1 MNSPRRVF
9 AAFLVLPTCLAAAQ
23 TPSRDPDV
31 ENIVAAVSADRLAH
45 DVQALAAFGTRHLY
59 SDTTSATRGIGA
71 AREWIRQQMVAEIE
85 AEVAMLERQLG
96 CAALSQSVIDA
107 IATVPRHAFVPAE
120 VQPFAYLNSPLPIG
134 HGKTISQPF
143 IVALMT
149 DLLRVERDCVVLEIG
164 TGFGYQAA
172 VLGQLADQVYT
183 VEIIEEIALQARKRL
198 SRLGYVNINLRMGN
212 GTLGWPEHAP
222 YDRIMVT
229 AAPDLIPPALLQQL
243 KPGGRMVIPTGIPD
257 QQQLILVEKN
267 AQGRI
272 STRDILPV
280 RFSELEQPAAAA
292 GRG

>member
-1 MNSPRRVF
+1 MGEEDIFES
-9 AAFLVLPTCLAAAQ
+9 L
-23 TPSRDPDV
+23 
-31 ENIVAAVSADRLAH
+31 RL
-45 DVQALAAFGTRHLY
+45 
-59 SDTTSATRGIGA
+59 
-71 AREWIRQQMVAEIE
+71 EMVAEVA
-85 AEVAMLERQLG
+85 AEVAVFEQQLG
-96 CAALSQSVIDA
+96 CAALAGPVMAALAS
-107 IATVPRHAFVPAE
+107 VPRHAFVPAE
-120 VQPFAYLNSPLPIG
+120 VQPFSYLNSPLPIG

-149 DLLRVERDCVVLEIG
+149 DLLQVESDSVVLEIG

-172 VLGQLADQVYT
+172 VLGQLARQVYS
-183 VEIIEEIALQARKRL
+183 VEIIEEIHEQARKRL
-198 SRLGYVNINLRMGN
+198 ARLGYVNIALRMGN
-212 GTLGWPEHAP
+212 GTLGWPDHAP

-257 QQQLILVEKN
+257 QQQLLLVQKN

-272 STRDILPV
+272 ATREILPV

>member
-1 MNSPRRVF
+1 MSTEDIFEP
-9 AAFLVLPTCLAAAQ
+9 L
-23 TPSRDPDV
+23 
-31 ENIVAAVSADRLAH
+31 RL
-45 DVQALAAFGTRHLY
+45 
-59 SDTTSATRGIGA
+59 
-71 AREWIRQQMVAEIE
+71 QMVAEIT
-85 AEVAMLERQLG
+85 AEVAMLEQQLG
-96 CAALSQSVIDA
+96 CSALARPVMDA
-107 IATVPRHAFVPAE
+107 LASVPRHAFVPAE

-149 DLLRVERDCVVLEIG
+149 DLLQVERDNVVLEIG

-172 VLGQLADQVYT
+172 VLAQLADQVYS
-183 VEIIEEIALQARKRL
+183 VEIIEEIHAEAKKRL
-198 SRLGYVNINLRMGN
+198 TRLGYANIALRMGN

-257 QQQLILVEKN
+257 QQQLLLVEKT
-267 AQGRI
+267 ADRRI
-272 STRDILPV
+272 STREILPV
-280 RFSELEQPAAAA
+280 RFSELEQPAGTA

>member
-1 MNSPRRVF
+1 MSEEDIF
-9 AAFLVLPTCLAAAQ
+9 ESL
-23 TPSRDPDV
+23 
-31 ENIVAAVSADRLAH
+31 
-45 DVQALAAFGTRHLY
+45 
-59 SDTTSATRGIGA
+59 
-71 AREWIRQQMVAEIE
+71 RQQMVAEIA
-85 AEVAMLERQLG
+85 AEVAMLERQIG
-96 CAALSQSVIDA
+96 CAALSQAVMDA
-107 IATVPRHAFVPAE
+107 LATVPRHAFVPAE

-149 DLLRVERDCVVLEIG
+149 DLLQVQRDSVVLEIG

-172 VLGQLADQVYT
+172 VLGQLADRVYS
-183 VEIIEEIALQARKRL
+183 VEIIEELAAQAQKRL
-198 SRLGYVNINLRMGN
+198 ARLGYVNIDLRMGN

-229 AAPDLIPPALLQQL
+229 AAPDLIPAALLHQL

-257 QQQLILVEKN
+257 QQQLVLVEKN

-272 STRDILPV
+272 STREILPV
-280 RFSELEQPAAAA
+280 RFSELEQPAAPA

>member
-1 MNSPRRVF
+1 MGEEDIF
-9 AAFLVLPTCLAAAQ
+9 
-23 TPSRDPDV
+23 
-31 ENIVAAVSADRLAH
+31 VSLRL
-45 DVQALAAFGTRHLY
+45 
-59 SDTTSATRGIGA
+59 
-71 AREWIRQQMVAEIE
+71 EMVAEVA
-85 AEVAMLERQLG
+85 AEVAVFEQQLG
-96 CAALSQSVIDA
+96 CAALARPVMEALAS
-107 IATVPRHAFVPAE
+107 VPRHAFVPAE
-120 VQPFAYLNSPLPIG
+120 VQPFSYLNSPLPIG

-149 DLLRVERDCVVLEIG
+149 DLLQVESDSVVLEIG

-172 VLGQLADQVYT
+172 VLGQLARQVYS
-183 VEIIEEIALQARKRL
+183 VEIIEEIHEQARKRL
-198 SRLGYVNINLRMGN
+198 ARLGYVNIALRMGN
-212 GTLGWPEHAP
+212 GTLGWPDHAP

-257 QQQLILVEKN
+257 QQQLLLVQKN

-272 STRDILPV
+272 ATREILPV